1 MSYKFPKCIGFIS
14 SFITC
19 IVAGGLLIKEKDNIS
34 FNDLSKDDKIF
45 GGILIFSEIFLFTL
59 VSYFVLSCIW
69 SGLMLCC
76 NDRDTTVYQ
85 FSLYKV
91 IYLLGGIAS
100 YIYMFVIL
108 CQNSIMI
115 SNDVTLASWFL
126 VGNFL
131 FVVGITSLN
140 KVYNLCC
147 ISQKEKGYN
156 DL

>member
-1 MSYKFPKCIGFIS
+1 MTYKFPKCFGFIS

-19 IVAGGLLIKEKDNIS
+19 IVAGGLLIKEKDKIS

-45 GGILIFSEIFLFTL
+45 GGILNFSEIFLFTL

-69 SGLMLCC
+69 SGLVLCC
-76 NDRDTTVYQ
+76 NDRDTTTFQ

-91 IYLLGGIAS
+91 VYLLAGIAS

-108 CQNSIMI
+108 CQNHMMI
-115 SNDVTLASWFL
+115 SNDITLASWFL

-131 FVVGITSLN
+131 FIVSVTSLN

-147 ISQKEKGYN
+147 ISPKEKGYN